1 MLFAIWNLKNTRAS
15 FYSARKSNS
24 YVPYEVKASLF
35 YNENCYEMVETWFSG
50 CIIAILSTF

>member
-1 MLFAIWNLKNTRAS
+1 MNESLPFVKWNLKTTRVS

-35 YNENCYEMVETWFSG
+35 YNEACMRS
-50 CIIAILSTF
+50 